1 MSDEGSLLSLLRELE
16 PLFAAGGTP
25 NTLELTRAHPEW
37 GSHERVLGLC
47 KSLQARE
54 YIQLTQR
61 EKTVWL
67 LTPEGESYAEKGMP
81 ETNLLRWMQLN
92 PQEGGYELDALKRS
106 FGAETDV
113 ALANAMK
120 LGWCK
125 FDKQTKRVQPQQNDS
140 PQAAPQGM
148 PEAIDKGQSI
158 LKAIREWREKDQE
171 TVEDT
176 EELLL
181 DALRTIEPAKQPDKL
196 LQELKK
202 RKLVETKRLKFFAL
216 AKAANFKTELQKPLA
231 DLTAKCIASDQWKQQ
246 ELKPYNFF
254 ACGTKLRRGA
264 PHPLMLVQKQFKHVL
279 TAMGFQEMDTN
290 QFVENSFWCFDA
302 LYMPQQHPARD
313 AQDTFFIKSP
323 ERSHPSMLPEQV
335 VSDVRVMHEQGGC
348 GSTGWKY
355 TWSLD
360 EATKNIMRTHTTAV
374 SARMLHQMAKEYKQA
389 STLITVAFAP
399 GEAMT
404 VRMMMRMIPQQRHID
419 LNRQALTVALKEP
432 HPFAARSCTKMW
444 SFGFVLQTGVFT
456 PRKLFSIDRVFR
468 NESLDATHLAEF
480 HQVEGVVAGYGLSLG
495 HLMGV
500 MRTFY
505 TAIGIEELRFKPT
518 FNPYTEPSM
527 EIFGFHT
534 GLRRWIEVG
543 NSGMFRP
550 EMLRPLGL
558 PEDVVVIAWGLSL
571 ERPTMIKYGLSN
583 IRELFGHKALLG
595 GV

>member
-92 PQEGGYELDALKRS
+92 PQVCSESSSLEPSGEGGYELDALKRS

-196 LQELKK
+196 LQVGCFFVAFSANELKK

-374 SARMLHQMAKEYKQA
+374 SARMLHQMAKEYKQ
-389 STLITVAFAP
+389 
-399 GEAMT
+399 
-404 VRMMMRMIPQQRHID
+404 
-419 LNRQALTVALKEP
+419 
-432 HPFAARSCTKMW
+432 
-444 SFGFVLQTGVFT
+444 TGVFT

-595 GV
+595 GFRDAAQGSGRGLSKCNATEDGILNRSVSLNAAKGGLQATF